1 MINFEI
7 DGKPVS
13 VPKNGTVMDGANQLG
28 IYIPHFCYHKKLSIA
43 ANCRM
48 CLVQVEK
55 APKPLPA
62 CATPAMEGMKVST
75 HSGQA
80 VTAQKGVMEFL
91 LINHPLDCPICDQ
104 GGECQLQD
112 LAVGYGAS
120 SSRYTEAKRVVA
132 NKNLGP
138 LISTDMTRCIHC
150 TRCVRFGQEIAG
162 IMELGMA
169 GRGEHAEIL
178 SFVGSTVDSE
188 LSGNM
193 IDLCPV
199 GALVSKPFRY
209 SARTWELSRR
219 KSVSPHCGL
228 GANLV
233 VQVKQNRVMRVL
245 PRENEA
251 INECWLSDKDRFSYE
266 GLNSE
271 ERLRK
276 PMIRRGGHWQEC
288 DWQTALEF
296 AANGLKA
303 AKEKYGAQSIGALG
317 SPHSTLEELY
327 LLQKLTRGLGSGNVD
342 HRLRQSD
349 FRADGSQ
356 GIPWLG
362 MSIAEVS
369 RLKSALIIGSTL
381 RKDHPLLAQ
390 RLRQSVKQGAQLN
403 LINPVDDDL
412 FTTIA
417 NRAIVAP
424 AAMAAMLAQVLK
436 AAAESAGKQIPADV
450 KNALAAI
457 SVNDTARAIAAS
469 LINNKPAA
477 IFLGNLAQHHPQ
489 YTNIHTLAQQ
499 LSQITDARFGIL
511 GEAANSVGAYIAGAI
526 PGNDGSSE
534 PAGTQSAQPG
544 MQSLNASQMLGMS
557 AGGIA
562 DAGAEPCRAYIL
574 MNLEPELDS
583 YDPRQAV
590 KTLEAAELV
599 VMITAYKSHAILQG
613 GYADVLLPAAPFTE
627 TSGTFINI
635 EGRVQSFNGVV
646 APLGETRPA
655 WKILRVLGN
664 LLEIDG
670 FDYETPEQVRAEI
683 LPGSSDV
690 SDRLNNQ
697 LAGFSLD
704 DIGPPGEPMGSGIQ
718 RIGEVPIYQA
728 DPIVRRAESLQ
739 RTRDAAA
746 PVAWMPGDLMG
757 RLGIQAGDS
766 VRLRQGEGELQLP
779 AARDDKLPA
788 NCVRLASA
796 HPLTATLGGMFGE
809 IVVEKL

>member
-7 DGKPVS
+7 DGKQVS

-162 IMELGMA
+162 IMELGLA

-219 KSVSPHCGL
+219 KSVSPHCGF
-228 GANLV
+228 GSNLV

-245 PRENEA
+245 PRENEE

-271 ERLRK
+271 ERLST
-276 PMIRRGGHWQEC
+276 PMIKRDGRWQEC
-288 DWQTALEF
+288 DWQAALEF
-296 AANGLKA
+296 VASGLSA
-303 AKEKYGAQSIGALG
+303 VKEKYGAQSIGALA

-327 LLQKLTRGLGSGNVD
+327 LLQKLIRGLGSGNVD

-349 FRADGSQ
+349 FRADSQ
-356 GIPWLG
+356 LQGVPWLG
-362 MSIAEVS
+362 MGIADIS
-369 RLKSALIIGSTL
+369 RLKAALVIGSTL
-381 RKDHPLLAQ
+381 RKDHPLIAQ
-390 RLRQSVKQGAQLN
+390 RLRQAGKQGAQLN
-403 LINPVDDDL
+403 LVNPVDDDL
-412 FTTIA
+412 LTKIA

-424 AAMAAMLAQVLK
+424 AAMAATLAQVLK
-436 AAAESAGKQIPADV
+436 AATELKGVEIPDAA
-450 KNALAAI
+450 KNALNSI
-457 SVNDTARAIAAS
+457 SVTDTARAMAAS
-469 LINNKPAA
+469 LIDNKPAA
-477 IFLGNLAQHHPQ
+477 VFLGNMAQHHPR
-489 YTNIHTLAQQ
+489 YADIHVLAQHIA
-499 LSQITDARFGIL
+499 QITEAAFGVL

-526 PGNDGSSE
+526 PGDDALGTLANGSF
-534 PAGTQSAQPG
+534 QPG
-544 MQSLNASQMLGMS
+544 PGSVNALQ
-557 AGGIA
+557 
-562 DAGAEPCRAYIL
+562 PCQAYVL

-583 YDPRQAV
+583 YNPQQTMKALD
-590 KTLEAAELV
+590 AAELV
-599 VMITAYKSHAILQG
+599 VMMSAYKSRAVLEG
-613 GYADVLLPAAPFTE
+613 NYADVLLPIAPFTE
-627 TSGTFINI
+627 TSGTFINT

-646 APLGETRPA
+646 APLADTRPA
-655 WKILRVLGN
+655 WKVLRVLGN
-664 LLEIDG
+664 MLALDG
-670 FDYETPEQVRAEI
+670 FGYDTPEQVRADI
-683 LPGSSDV
+683 LTAGSNV
-690 SDRLNNQ
+690 SARLNNN
-697 LAGFSLD
+697 LRNFVAG
-704 DIGPPGEPMGSGIQ
+704 DIEPARNGVQ

-746 PVAWMPGDLMG
+746 PLAWMPGDLMDK
-757 RLGIQAGDS
+757 LGIRAGES
-766 VRLRQGEGELQLP
+766 VRLKQGEGEVQLP

-788 NCVRLASA
+788 NCVRVAGA
-796 HPLTATLGGMFGE
+796 HPLTAALGEMFGE
-809 IVVEKL
+809 VVVERL